1 MPDPGEGIQF
11 TADRGDSRLRL
22 DQVLTRRV
30 TAVTHMSR
38 SLAQKWIE
46 SGAVTV
52 DGRLARRS
60 SDRVR
65 EHAAIHVALP
75 PDTVLRSVPEPEP
88 AALDILYEDDTLMAV
103 NKPAGVVVHPSYK
116 QLSGTLLNAILWH
129 ARQRLPER
137 PVYRNALTAF
147 LRGGVPFRD
156 DVRPGILTR
165 LDKDTS
171 GVVVVAFA
179 SGAHAAMQR
188 DAAAGRIRKEY
199 LAIVHGSP
207 RPQAGII
214 REPLG
219 RDPDDRRR
227 VVVTSGGA
235 PSETRYEVTRSLPG
249 DLSLVRC
256 ELVTGRTHQI
266 RVHLSARGWP
276 ILGDR
281 LYGGSTDR
289 MTRQALHSWRVSLVH
304 PVTRKHLVVSAP
316 LPADWPFATGPND
329 DPKFDK

>member
-1 MPDPGEGIQF
+1 MPDLEGGFQF
-11 TADRGDSRLRL
+11 LADRGDSRLRL

-30 TAVTHMSR
+30 TTVTHMSR
-38 SLAQKWIE
+38 NLAQKWIE
-46 SGAVTV
+46 SGAVTI

-65 EHAAIHVALP
+65 EHAAIHVTLP
-75 PDTVLRSVPEPEP
+75 PDTILRSVPEAEP
-88 AALDILYEDDTLMAV
+88 AQLDILYEDDTLIAV
-103 NKPAGVVVHPSYK
+103 NKPPGVVVHPSYK

-129 ARQRLPER
+129 VRH
-137 PVYRNALTAF
+137 RNE
-147 LRGGVPFRD
+147 
-156 DVRPGILTR
+156 VRPGILTR

-179 SGAHAAMQR
+179 PGAHAALQR

-199 LAIVHGSP
+199 LAIVQGTP
-207 RPQAGII
+207 RPDSGVI
-214 REPLG
+214 RDPLG

-227 VVVTSGGA
+227 VIVTPGGA
-235 PSETRYEVTRSLPG
+235 PSETRYEVVRPLSG
-249 DLSLVRC
+249 DRSLVRC

-281 LYGGSTDR
+281 LYGGRTEEMS
-289 MTRQALHSWRVSLVH
+289 RQALHASRISLEH
-304 PVTRKHLVVSAP
+304 PVTRQRLFLTAP
-316 LPADWPFATGPND
+316 LPPDWPFPND
-329 DPKFDK
+329 SNGSNDSND

>member
-1 MPDPGEGIQF
+1 MPDPGAGFQF

-22 DQVLTRRV
+22 DQVLARRV
-30 TAVTHMSR
+30 TTVTHMSR

-46 SGAVTV
+46 SGVVTV
-52 DGRLARRS
+52 DGHLVRRS
-60 SDRVR
+60 SAPVR

-88 AALDILYEDDTLMAV
+88 AGLDILYEDDTLIAV
-103 NKPAGVVVHPSYK
+103 SKPPGVVVHPSYK

-129 ARQRLPER
+129 VRQ
-137 PVYRNALTAF
+137 
-147 LRGGVPFRD
+147 RD

-179 SGAHAAMQR
+179 GGAHAALQR

-199 LAIVHGSP
+199 LAIVQGT
-207 RPQAGII
+207 PQPSAGVI
-214 REPLG
+214 RDPLG

-227 VVVTSGGA
+227 VVVTPGGA
-235 PSETRYEVTRSLPG
+235 SSETRYEVIRSLPG

-266 RVHLSARGWP
+266 RVHLSSRGWP

-289 MTRQALHSWRVSLVH
+289 ITRQALHSWRVSLVH
-304 PVTRKHLVVSAP
+304 PVTREPLVVEAP
-316 LPADWPFATGPND
+316 LPADWPTQLASEDSIFR
-329 DPKFDK
+329 

>member
-1 MPDPGEGIQF
+1 MPDLGEGFQF

-22 DQVLTRRV
+22 DQILTRRV
-30 TAVTHMSR
+30 TTVTHMSR

-52 DGRLARRS
+52 DGRPARRS

-88 AALDILYEDDTLMAV
+88 AELDILYEDDTLIAV

-129 ARQRLPER
+129 VRPRLPEG
-137 PVYRNALTAF
+137 L
-147 LRGGVPFRD
+147 GGVPSRD

-179 SGAHAAMQR
+179 DGAHAALQR

-199 LAIVHGSP
+199 LAIVQGTPQPSP
-207 RPQAGII
+207 GVI
-214 REPLG
+214 RDPLG

-227 VVVTSGGA
+227 VVVTPGGA
-235 PSETRYEVTRSLPG
+235 PSETRYEVMRSLPD

-281 LYGGSTDR
+281 LYGGRAEQIS
-289 MTRQALHSWRVSLVH
+289 RQALHAWRISLPH
-304 PVTRKHLVVSAP
+304 PVTRERLVLRAP
-316 LPADWPFATGPND
+316 LPADWPFPNGSND
-329 DPKFDK
+329 SNDS

>member
-1 MPDPGEGIQF
+1 MPDREPGFQF
-11 TADRGDSRLRL
+11 HADRGDSRLRL

-30 TAVTHMSR
+30 TTVTHMSR
-38 SLAQKWIE
+38 SLAQRWIE

-52 DGRLARRS
+52 DGRPARRS

-88 AALDILYEDDTLMAV
+88 AALDILYEDDTLIAV

-129 ARQRLPER
+129 VRQ
-137 PVYRNALTAF
+137 
-147 LRGGVPFRD
+147 RD

-171 GVVVVAFA
+171 GVVVIAFA
-179 SGAHAAMQR
+179 DGAHAAMQR
-188 DAAAGRIRKEY
+188 DAAAGRVRKEY

-207 RPQAGII
+207 RPPAGII
-214 REPLG
+214 RDPLG

-227 VVVTSGGA
+227 VVVTQGGA

-249 DLSLVRC
+249 NLSLVRC

-281 LYGGSTDR
+281 LYGGRTEQIS
-289 MTRQALHSWRVSLVH
+289 RQALHASRISLQH
-304 PVTRKHLVVSAP
+304 PVTREHLVLTAP
-316 LPADWPFATGPND
+316 LPADWPFPND
-329 DPKFDK
+329 ANDPNDSNDSNDR

>member
-1 MPDPGEGIQF
+1 MPDLREGFQF
-11 TADRGDSRLRL
+11 IADRGDSRLRL
-22 DQVLTRRV
+22 DQILTRRV

-38 SLAQKWIE
+38 SVAQKWIE
-46 SGAVTV
+46 SGVVTV
-52 DGRLARRS
+52 DGRVAKRS

-65 EHAAIHVALP
+65 EHASIHVALP
-75 PDTVLRSVPEPEP
+75 PDTVLRSIPAPEP
-88 AALDILYEDDTLMAV
+88 ARLDILYEDETLIAV

-129 ARQRLPER
+129 VRD
-137 PVYRNALTAF
+137 
-147 LRGGVPFRD
+147 RG

-179 SGAHAAMQR
+179 EGAHAAMQR
-188 DAAAGRIRKEY
+188 DAAAGRTRKEY

-207 RPQAGII
+207 YPKAGVI
-214 REPLG
+214 RDPLG

-227 VVVTSGGA
+227 VIVTAGGA
-235 PSETRYEVTRSLPG
+235 PSETRYELIRSFG

-266 RVHLSARGWP
+266 RVHLSARGCP
-276 ILGDR
+276 IIGDR
-281 LYGGSTDR
+281 LYGGRTELIA
-289 MTRQALHSWRVSLVH
+289 RQALHASRVSLLH
-304 PVTRKHLVVSAP
+304 PVTHDRLQFDAP
-316 LPADWPFATGPND
+316 LPADWPCVNNSNDPND
-329 DPKFDK
+329 SSKTPKPPADG

>member
-1 MPDPGEGIQF
+1 MPDREAGSQF
-11 TADRGDSRLRL
+11 LADRGDSRLRL

-30 TAVTHMSR
+30 TTVTHMSR

-65 EHAAIHVALP
+65 EHAAIHVTLP
-75 PDTVLRSVPEPEP
+75 PETVLRSVPEPEP
-88 AALDILYEDDTLMAV
+88 AELDILYEDDTLIAV
-103 NKPAGVVVHPSYK
+103 NKPPGVVVHPSYK

-129 ARQRLPER
+129 VRH
-137 PVYRNALTAF
+137 
-147 LRGGVPFRD
+147 RD

-179 SGAHAAMQR
+179 AGAHAALQR

-199 LAIVHGSP
+199 LAIVQGTP
-207 RPQAGII
+207 RPDSGVI
-214 REPLG
+214 RDPLG
-219 RDPDDRRR
+219 RDPADRRR
-227 VVVTSGGA
+227 VIVMPEGA
-235 PSETRYEVTRSLPG
+235 PSETRYEVERPLPG

-281 LYGGSTDR
+281 LYGGRTDQIS
-289 MTRQALHSWRVSLVH
+289 RQALHAGRISLAH
-304 PVTRKHLVVSAP
+304 PVTREHLVFNAS
-316 LPADWPFATGPND
+316 LPADWPFPND
-329 DPKFDK
+329 STVVRDM